1 MKEGWTYKK
10 LGEVCDTINGLWKG
24 KKPPYVNVGVIRNA
38 NFTKEFTIRYDNIEY
53 LDVEEKQYTKR
64 KLQKGDLIIE
74 KSGGGE
80 KQPVGRAVLFDK
92 DEGEFSFSNFTS
104 VLRIKDSKELL
115 SEFLYIYLLYIYK
128 RGDTLK
134 MQKATT
140 GIHNIEY
147 DKYLAIDIPC
157 LPLSEQQHIV
167 ARLDA
172 AFAHID
178 ELKANA
184 EKQLNEARNLF
195 QKALAKAMEPKEG
208 WQEKLFTE
216 IFETVT
222 DFVAA
227 GSFADLRKNVVY
239 NDSPD
244 YAQLVRTTDLK
255 NQFLNDKFVFVS
267 KSAFDYL
274 WRVNLNEECVILP
287 NVGVNCGEVYYVNP
301 KNLPYKNNVL
311 GPNAILVKSHKY
323 DNSFLSFLLKGKEAQ
338 MQLKHITSSMAQPKY
353 NKTNLKTLILHI
365 PPLSE
370 QQRIVARLDSLSEN
384 VRKYEEIQ
392 QKVIAECDALKQA
405 LLRKVFE

>member
-24 KKPPYVNVGVIRNA
+24 KKPPYINVGVIRNA

-53 LDVEEKQYTKR
+53 LDVEEKQYAKR

-80 KQPVGRAVLFDK
+80 KQPVGRVVLFDK

-104 VLRIKDSKELL
+104 VLRIKDNKELI

-140 GIHNIEY
+140 GIHNIEF

-157 LPLSEQQHIV
+157 LPLSEQQRIV

-184 EKQLNEARNLF
+184 EKQLSEARTLF
-195 QKALAKAMEPKEG
+195 QKALTKALEPKDGWKEKTLGDIAKITHGKNQKEVLSENGLYPIYGSGGNIMGYAKDFLCEAGTTILGRKGSINNPMFIEERFWNVDTAFGISAKEG
-208 WQEKLFTE
+208 NDSKFVFYYIKSINWQEKNTGTTLPSLTQQ
-216 IFETVT
+216 V
-222 DFVAA
+222 V
-227 GSFADLRKNVVY
+227 GNVK
-239 NDSPD
+239 
-244 YAQLVRTTDLK
+244 L
-255 NQFLNDKFVFVS
+255 
-267 KSAFDYL
+267 
-274 WRVNLNEECVILP
+274 
-287 NVGVNCGEVYYVNP
+287 YVP
-301 KNLPYKNNVL
+301 T
-311 GPNAILVKSHKY
+311 
-323 DNSFLSFLLKGKEAQ
+323 F
-338 MQLKHITSSMAQPKY
+338 
-353 NKTNLKTLILHI
+353 
-365 PPLSE
+365 SE
-370 QQRIVARLDSLSEN
+370 QQRIVARLDSLSEK